1 MTKVSFQFPKYF
13 VKTIDEPRHKS
24 NRLNR
29 ESLMYSN
36 LPLENGKRT
45 KISSLIITK
54 VQILKSWYLR
64 TNLVPRALFPGFG
77 GGAPRPQSQGKA
89 PWGRGCL
96 RTRATVRKTV
106 GSLY

>member
-1 MTKVSFQFPKYF
+1 MFSKFMTKVTFQFPKYF
-13 VKTIDEPRHKS
+13 MKAIDKPRHKS

-36 LPLENGKRT
+36 LLLENGKRT
-45 KISSLIITK
+45 NISSLQITK
-54 VQILKSWYLR
+54 VQILKSWY
-64 TNLVPRALFPGFG
+64 
-77 GGAPRPQSQGKA
+77 
-89 PWGRGCL
+89 L

>member
-1 MTKVSFQFPKYF
+1 MFSKFTTKVSFQFPKYF

-45 KISSLIITK
+45 NISSLIITK

-64 TNLVPRALFPGFG
+64 T
-77 GGAPRPQSQGKA
+77 
-89 PWGRGCL
+89 
-96 RTRATVRKTV
+96 RATVRKTV

>member
-1 MTKVSFQFPKYF
+1 MFSKFMTKVSFQFPKYF
-13 VKTIDEPRHKS
+13 VKTIDEPRH
-24 NRLNR
+24 NR

-45 KISSLIITK
+45 NISSLIITK

-64 TNLVPRALFPGFG
+64 T
-77 GGAPRPQSQGKA
+77 
-89 PWGRGCL
+89 
-96 RTRATVRKTV
+96 RATVRKTV

>member
-1 MTKVSFQFPKYF
+1 MFSKFMTKVSFQFPKYF
-13 VKTIDEPRHKS
+13 VKTIDEPRHKT

-36 LPLENGKRT
+36 VPLENGKGT
-45 KISSLIITK
+45 NISSLTK
-54 VQILKSWYLR
+54 VQILKSWY
-64 TNLVPRALFPGFG
+64 
-77 GGAPRPQSQGKA
+77 
-89 PWGRGCL
+89 L

>member
-1 MTKVSFQFPKYF
+1 MFSKFMTEVSFQFPKYF

-54 VQILKSWYLR
+54 VQILKSWYLSWY
-64 TNLVPRALFPGFG
+64 L
-77 GGAPRPQSQGKA
+77 S
-89 PWGRGCL
+89 
-96 RTRATVRKTV
+96 KTV